1 MMEHVGTFQDAQAAL
16 AALAAAMM
24 SAVDL
29 LLALR
34 EAAIDPDDI
43 PDRDELLLDDIRAVV
58 TGPPPSLPGL
68 SPCQS
73 GAVEQHTVKA
83 GGS

>member
-1 MMEHVGTFQDAQAAL
+1 MEHVGTFQDAQAAF
-16 AALAAAMM
+16 AAAMM
-24 SAVDL
+24 YADDL

-58 TGPPPSLPGL
+58 TGPPPALPGL

-83 GGS
+83 SGS

>member
-1 MMEHVGTFQDAQAAL
+1 MEHVGTFQDAQAAFV
-16 AALAAAMM
+16 AAMM
-24 SAVDL
+24 SADDL
-29 LLALR
+29 LLAR
-34 EAAIDPDDI
+34 CEAAIDPDDI
-43 PDRDELLLDDIRAVV
+43 PDRDELLLDDIRVVV
-58 TGPPPSLPGL
+58 TRPPPDLPGL